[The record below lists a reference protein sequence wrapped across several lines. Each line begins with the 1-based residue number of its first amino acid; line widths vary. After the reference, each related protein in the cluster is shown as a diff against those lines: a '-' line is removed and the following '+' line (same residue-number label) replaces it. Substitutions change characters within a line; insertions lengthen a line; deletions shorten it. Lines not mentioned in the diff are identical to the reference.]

1 MNSLRAF
8 LIIQSL
14 TQYQKLHIP
23 FLSVIPVLKEDKNAQ
38 KDKARSQG
46 QKKQQ
51 QKQTLALTKS
61 TNMGI

>member
-23 FLSVIPVLKEDKNAQ
+23 FLSVTLVLKEDKNAH

-46 QKKQQ
+46 QKKN
-51 QKQTLALTKS
+51 KKTLALTKS